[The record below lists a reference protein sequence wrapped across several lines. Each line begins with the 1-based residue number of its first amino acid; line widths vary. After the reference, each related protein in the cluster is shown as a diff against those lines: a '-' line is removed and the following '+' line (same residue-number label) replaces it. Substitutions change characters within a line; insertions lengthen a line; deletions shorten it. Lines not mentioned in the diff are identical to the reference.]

1 MKTKLLISLGLLSHL
16 SINSQCLTINC
27 PSSITTTNVLSSCSA
42 VVNYSTPIV
51 LNNCGAAI
59 STTLASTGAV
69 QSFVVPLGVT
79 SLTIEA
85 WGAQGGANWV
95 NNINY
100 GGYTKGT
107 FVVTPSQTLQVYVG
121 SQATGL
127 AGGFNGGGSG
137 EGIGKG
143 GGGASD
149 VRISPYSLN
158 DRVLV
163 AGGAGGAGYWSSLHI
178 VGGVGGGLV
187 GGTGYRNTPID
198 EGGQGGTQT
207 QSGVGTCASFSNA
220 AVAGGFGFGG
230 NVSGCGCEG
239 YGGGGGYYGGAGSGN
254 CRGGGGGSGYL
265 LPTATNTVFTSGIN
279 IGNGKVV
286 ISYAGSSSTHTTSLI
301 SGLASGGSF
310 PVGTT
315 VQTYTVIDNL
325 NNTNTCSFS
334 VTVND
339 VQLPTITCPSNIAS
353 CTSSINSLAPLTFT
367 DNCSASLTYSL
378 TGATTSTGTG
388 NANGLY
394 NTGVT
399 TVLYK
404 ALDLSGNTTT
414 CSFSVTVNTTPTV
427 SIANS
432 NSLICVGQSVILT
445 ASGAT
450 TYTWSNTNITNSIT
464 VSPTITT
471 VYTATGSVGNC
482 TNTATYTQSVSACVG
497 IDNINAISTGVF
509 IYPNPTD
516 GIINIDF
523 NNTNSSGKKTVQVLN
538 TLGETVL
545 SLTVIED
552 KKTISLNLYG
562 LATGLYFINIIE
574 NNGIIKT
581 QKIMKQ

>member
-1 MKTKLLISLGLLSHL
+1 MKTKLLIGLGLLSNL
-16 SINSQCLTINC
+16 AINSQCITINC

-42 VVNYSTPIV
+42 IVNYTAPLVVNS
-51 LNNCGAAI
+51 CGAAN
-59 STTLASTGAV
+59 STTFLATGSV
-69 QSFVVPLGVT
+69 QSFVIPAGIT
-79 SLTIEA
+79 TLTIEA

-95 NNINY
+95 SNINY

-107 FVVTPSQTLQVYVG
+107 ISVTPSQTLQVFVG
-121 SQATGL
+121 KQATTI

-137 EGIGKG
+137 EGLGKG

-158 DRVLV
+158 DRILV

-187 GGTGYRNTPID
+187 GGTGYRGTPVD

-207 QSGVGTCASFSNA
+207 QSGLGTCVSFSNP

-230 NVSGCGCEG
+230 NVAGCGCEG

-279 IGNGKVV
+279 MGDGKVI
-286 ISYAGSSSTHTTSLI
+286 ISYQGSMSTHTTTLI
-301 SGLASGGSF
+301 SGLVSGSNF
-310 PVGTT
+310 PIGTS
-315 VQTYTVIDNL
+315 VQTYTVVDNL
-325 NNTNTCSFS
+325 SNTNTCSFS
-334 VTVND
+334 VTVID
-339 VQLPTITCPSNIAS
+339 VELPTITCPSNVAT
-353 CTSSINSLAPLTFT
+353 CVSSVSTIAPLTLN
-367 DNCSASLTYSL
+367 DNCSTSLTYSL
-378 TGATTSTGTG
+378 TGAATSTGTG

-394 NTGVT
+394 STGIT

-404 ALDLSGNTTT
+404 VTDPSGNSAT

-432 NSLICVGQSVILT
+432 NSLICVGQPVTLT

-450 TYTWSNTNITNSIT
+450 TYTWSNTSIT
-464 VSPTITT
+464 SSIVVSPTITT
-471 VYTATGSVGNC
+471 IYTATGSIGNC
-482 TNTATYTQSVSACVG
+482 TNTAIYTQSVSACVG

-523 NNTNSSGKKTVQVLN
+523 SNTNTLDKKTIQVLN
-538 TLGETVL
+538 TLGEIVL
-545 SLTVIED
+545 SLTVIDD
-552 KKTISLNLYG
+552 KTVSLNLYG
-562 LATGLYFINIIE
+562 LAKGLYFINIIE
-574 NNGIIKT
+574 NNGVIKT